1 MSLHVAGP
9 RSRVEN
15 ISALGTIEKTD
26 RCSRFY
32 GIGRCSGIV
41 HFKSAD
47 KRRGGERRVDRS
59 ALAGLDLKAKVTS
72 RLIPNE
78 RGAFPQR
85 ILRTHDRGQNL
96 IIDIHDLGGILRPDE
111 RGLAAFR
118 ARRSTLRSSHRV
130 VHPIHEVAA
139 FWREGEPRS
148 PAQSGLFSVAASSKR
163 PDPPV

>member
-1 MSLHVAGP
+1 MLPACVAAWRIYLP
-9 RSRVEN
+9 WE
-15 ISALGTIEKTD
+15 